1 MSVPSAKSPVSASWS
16 TELATQL
23 AALTTDDKSK
33 TMQHDQSQPPTPD
46 GSGKPIN
53 FQTIA
58 PGLYRSSYPQ
68 HGHFEH
74 LQDLDLKTVITLV
87 PEKLPLEYANFISTN
102 GIRHHQ
108 IPILANKDEK
118 VYTPETTVNE
128 ILSLMLDPHNYPML
142 LHCNKG
148 KHRTGCMTACFRKV
162 TGWPIEDCIEEYIK
176 YSTPKSRDLDKAFI
190 TRYDATLLKPLALER
205 GYVGGVYGPHLFTS
219 TQSSLYSNA
228 SVETATTIASDHQ
241 SKYQQSIVQL
251 SQSAPKN
258 DYHERAFA
266 QTAADMESSRLWSHK

>member
-1 MSVPSAKSPVSASWS
+1 MPCNQALPASWLSVDLVAQLTALNDSKPKSPSI
-16 TELATQL
+16 
-23 AALTTDDKSK
+23 DNDK
-33 TMQHDQSQPPTPD
+33 SQPPTPD

-74 LQDLDLKTVITLV
+74 LADLELKTIITLV
-87 PEKLPLEYANFISTN
+87 PESLPLEYANFISTN
-102 GIRHHQ
+102 GINHHQ

-118 VYTPETTVNE
+118 IFTDAETVNKV
-128 ILSLMLDPHNYPML
+128 LSIMLEPANYPLL

-148 KHRTGCMTACFRKV
+148 KHRTGCMTACFRKA
-162 TGWPIEDCIEEYIK
+162 TGWCLEDVLEEYVT
-176 YSTPKSRDLDKAFI
+176 YSTPKSRALDKTFI
-190 TRYDATLLKPLALER
+190 EHFDASSLKPIALER

-228 SVETATTIASDHQ
+228 TVDTECTIASEQ
-241 SKYQQSIVQL
+241 KQQ
-251 SQSAPKN
+251 KN
-258 DYHERAFA
+258 DYHEKAFK
-266 QTAADMESSRLWSHK
+266 QTAADMESTRLWSHK